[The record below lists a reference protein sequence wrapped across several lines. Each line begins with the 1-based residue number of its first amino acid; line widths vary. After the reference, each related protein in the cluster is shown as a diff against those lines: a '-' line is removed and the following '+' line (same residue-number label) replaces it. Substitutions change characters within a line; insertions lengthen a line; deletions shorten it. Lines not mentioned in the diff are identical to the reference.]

1 MVDSPECRAE
11 PICASCPSRQK
22 ASRHRVDFAQR
33 RRPSCMDELDR
44 PPLTRVAAMSEAGAA
59 GSTRFWAGV
68 GGNHPDHI
76 TPARLPP
83 AASKPSYVH
92 GGPPATQQ
100 TTNMASSTVVGE
112 LTSARSASL
121 QSPTAVQRSLLK
133 GGESRKC
140 HR

>member
-1 MVDSPECRAE
+1 
-11 PICASCPSRQK
+11 
-22 ASRHRVDFAQR
+22 
-33 RRPSCMDELDR
+33 MDELDR
-44 PPLTRVAAMSEAGAA
+44 PPLTSVAAMSEAGAA

-92 GGPPATQQ
+92 GGCPATQQ
-100 TTNMASSTVVGE
+100 TTNMASSAVVGE

-121 QSPTAVQRSLLK
+121 QSRARFRAANVDLCSLSVLAEHPPAMVSISNGTTARIRLPA
-133 GGESRKC
+133 
-140 HR
+140 